1 MYKLANSFNHNFIL
15 SVKIITILLYIVII
29 ILYICITVLILPAV
43 KVVKTADMTMN
54 NF

>member
-1 MYKLANSFNHNFIL
+1 MLAYRKNIF
-15 SVKIITILLYIVII
+15 
-29 ILYICITVLILPAV
+29 YICITVLILPAV